1 MSFWTQPSL
10 GCGHTYVQNL
20 HSLPFYASGGGKS
33 TSASWLN
40 MEFKFWWTLTCGVET
55 STNSDGACVVDPSN
69 GIQTIKPSSVCLTS
83 CTAPIQHHQTIYSC
97 VTATSVDCLSLE
109 SPEMFEHSKISEKIQ
124 AKGRVSP
131 RGHHCHTTS
140 RVRGEFC
147 ESKHCF
153 ISKICIVYPQSA
165 GYLMLTVQFH
175 DNWATRRL
183 MIASHF

>member
-1 MSFWTQPSL
+1 MRAEGEKARPHLGLTWSSSFGELWTAESKPQPIAMAR
-10 GCGHTYVQNL
+10 V
-20 HSLPFYASGGGKS
+20 
-33 TSASWLN
+33 
-40 MEFKFWWTLTCGVET
+40 
-55 STNSDGACVVDPSN
+55 VVDPSN